1 MSPIMSKL
9 LYISVILFSISFAS
23 YSQVNDSIG
32 KKTIRKIPFFLSF
45 AIPWFV
51 IAFTKIGVDYEN
63 YAYLIRI
70 ISPSNYLIES
80 SETLF
85 NLIVLFLKT
94 YISENPDV
102 VIFILKTITL
112 LLVYRAIYSLRTQVS
127 IGFSVAAY
135 MLLCYLPSF
144 YLITI
149 MLACAIVLNAIAIYY
164 KSHKLII
171 PIGLVILA
179 GLIHNSALVFLP
191 VFIVLIYLNTQGRLT
206 GLKKWIVL
214 AAYAIAVLGSS
225 WIFNYVSSFAGFHY
239 GNYASNAFNGSGVM
253 IIIIYLPLMYVV
265 HLYVTS
271 DLETMKKNGIF
282 VFALT
287 SLVFNILSYRFRVI
301 ERMEFLLIPLYMIYF
316 AGAYRSSKI
325 RTNYAMLTFSKK
337 ELLLL
342 LYLLFRGVLVFT
354 SRVTISSGLD
364 QYLFFNPFI
373 L

>member
-1 MSPIMSKL
+1 MSPIMSRI
-9 LYISVILFSISFAS
+9 LYISVIILATIFAS
-23 YSQVNDSIG
+23 CSQVNSLVG

-45 AIPWFV
+45 IIPWFV
-51 IAFTKIGVDYEN
+51 IAFTKIGVDYDN

-85 NLIVLFLKT
+85 NVIVLFLKT
-94 YISENPDV
+94 YISDNPDV
-102 VIFILKTITL
+102 VIFILKTISL
-112 LLVYRAIYSLRTQVS
+112 ILVYRAIYSLRNQVS

-164 KSHKLII
+164 KTQRMVF

-191 VFIVLIYLNTQGRLT
+191 VFVVLIYLNMQNRLT
-206 GLKKWIVL
+206 SLKKWVVL
-214 AAYAIAVLGSS
+214 AGYSVAVFGSS
-225 WIFNYVSSFAGFHY
+225 WIFNYVSTFSGFHY
-239 GNYASNAFNGSGVM
+239 GNYASNSFSGSGAM
-253 IIIIYLPLMYVV
+253 IVIMYLPLMYIAY
-265 HLYVTS
+265 LYTQS
-271 DLETMKKNGIF
+271 NLETTEKNGIY

-316 AGAYRSSKI
+316 AGAYRKLKTREKS
-325 RTNYAMLTFSKK
+325 AMWTFSKR
-337 ELLLL
+337 ELFLL
-342 LYLLFRGVLVFT
+342 LYVLFRGILVFT
-354 SRVTISSGLD
+354 GRVTISSGLD
-364 QYLFFNPFI
+364 QYHYFNPFI
-373 L
+373 